1 MYSITFQL
9 NFKLIYKLFIKDNLN
24 MIKFENENIIN
35 IKGTT
40 VFNGVVKARVCVAED
55 ISEADNLQVNFGLFP
70 LLYFLYYMY
79 FIICTLL
86 HFLY

>member
-1 MYSITFQL
+1 
-9 NFKLIYKLFIKDNLN
+9 